1 MAAAKLHIKE
11 VEDWVTQE
19 LNGYSKELPDYRQTR
34 GTVKAWNPYHGW
46 QPVGGDVEFLEAAS
60 GVQISES
67 IASIEAALTANSS
80 GGSLHMPYGPSQL
93 NALSNLVGRPI
104 VRAGVD
110 FSSGTLAH
118 ILDAVRNLVLDWAI
132 ELERSGVVGEGITF
146 SADEKKIAAT
156 NPVTLHIGAI
166 TNFTGVLGVG
176 NTSGDIANAP
186 INAEEVGNLVT
197 QIKAHSAE
205 LINEGVEPEALQK
218 ALDTIDN
225 QLRSKKLTLM
235 REALGELQKI
245 VAKATGGL
253 IAQGVLALLHQI
265 TGTGVPA

>member
-1 MAAAKLHIKE
+1 
-11 VEDWVTQE
+11 
-19 LNGYSKELPDYRQTR
+19 
-34 GTVKAWNPYHGW
+34 
-46 QPVGGDVEFLEAAS
+46 
-60 GVQISES
+60 
-67 IASIEAALTANSS
+67 
-80 GGSLHMPYGPSQL
+80 
-93 NALSNLVGRPI
+93 
-104 VRAGVD
+104 
-110 FSSGTLAH
+110 
-118 ILDAVRNLVLDWAI
+118 LDAVRNLVLDWAI